1 MKNETNVVI
10 NLGDANLSQEQA
22 IKLALEKTVAEF
34 PRDQH
39 SYLDPVKEFVLQEGK
54 YVSKVVKFWAK
65 RSSQTSE
72 IIIISMIFLS
82 LRRTKARGW
91 EFEIHRSFSLGD
103 NNNPDVDKKLIS
115 FLSSMNSLDTS
126 GEVMVFSADTIN
138 IEKLSEIIKIVL
150 GSGQQIAL
158 LSKIFDWTQ
167 SDSHSLAHLTQ
178 LSSDDSHRSQSLVAA
193 LNYGRYRAALIRFEE
208 MVEDNLPEHDYQKFL
223 QENYWLFGSEYSE
236 LLDTRNLVVRQQLDF
251 PLRRTVDGYFEV
263 IEIKKPLDGNS
274 GFYCDKS
281 HKTYYPGSEVLL
293 GTSQVLNYLASLE
306 THRNDILV
314 ENKIDVTRV
323 RGKLIIGSDGCEK
336 EKRARRLFNENSV
349 SVEVIS
355 FDGLIQIGQRILD
368 IMVAENPT
376 LRDIHSQRAESDEN
390 DVGEIPF

>member
-1 MKNETNVVI
+1 MPNENNRVV
-10 NLGDANLSQEQA
+10 NLGDASLSREEA
-22 IKLALEKTVAEF
+22 IKRALPISVSNL
-34 PRDQH
+34 PSDQH
-39 SYLDPVKEFVLQEGK
+39 PNLAAVKTLVLQEGPRVTKNVRCWDIRSRSTGKVK
-54 YVSKVVKFWAK
+54 YS
-65 RSSQTSE
+65 
-72 IIIISMIFLS
+72 SMIFETLK
-82 LRRTKARGW
+82 RTKARGW
-91 EFEIHRSFSLGD
+91 ELEEHHSFSLGD
-103 NNNPDVDKKLIS
+103 KNNPSAVEKLFR
-115 FLSSMNSLDTS
+115 FLSSMKSLENSGDFIILDS
-126 GEVMVFSADTIN
+126 KGIEF
-138 IEKLSEIIKIVL
+138 EKLGDALNIV
-150 GSGQQIAL
+150 SKTGQQSEFFSTFLEWIHEEPQA
-158 LSKIFDWTQ
+158 Q
-167 SDSHSLAHLTQ
+167 SRLTQ
-178 LSSDDSHRSQSLVAA
+178 LSSDDQHRSQSLIAA
-193 LNYGRYRAALIRFEE
+193 INYGRYFRALTHFQQ
-208 MVEDNLPEHDYQKFL
+208 MVDEDLHEHEYQKFL

-236 LLDTRNLVVRQQLDF
+236 LLDARNLVVRQQLDF
-251 PLRRTVDGYFEV
+251 PLRRTADGYFEL

-274 GFYCDKS
+274 GFYYDKS
-281 HKTYYPGSEVLL
+281 HKTYYPGREVLQ

-376 LRDIHSQRAESDEN
+376 LREIHSQRAESDEN